1 MRHLSIRDYIFE
13 WGKRTYLMGIL
24 NITPDSFSDGGNFLK
39 IDIALYHAKKMI
51 DEGVDIIDI
60 GGHSTRPG
68 AHRITL
74 KEELERVIPII
85 RALRRESS
93 IPISIDTID
102 SEVVLKAVK
111 EGADIVNDTSGGSF
125 DKKMFS
131 TVSTLGVPIIIMHTR
146 GTPKT
151 MQTKLDYSD
160 VVQDIIK
167 WLSQK
172 IEMAVEAGIDKDHLI
187 IDPGIGFAKNSK
199 QNIELLR
206 KLSSFHI
213 LETPMLLG
221 VSRKNFIGE
230 ILAENNPKKRIFGT
244 AAACC
249 SAIVNGADILRVHD
263 VAQIKDLA
271 RIADTIWRK

>member
-1 MRHLSIRDYIFE
+1 
-13 WGKRTYLMGIL
+13 
-24 NITPDSFSDGGNFLK
+24 
-39 IDIALYHAKKMI
+39 
-51 DEGVDIIDI
+51 
-60 GGHSTRPG
+60 
-68 AHRITL
+68 
-74 KEELERVIPII
+74 
-85 RALRRESS
+85 
-93 IPISIDTID
+93 
-102 SEVVLKAVK
+102 
-111 EGADIVNDTSGGSF
+111 
-125 DKKMFS
+125 
-131 TVSTLGVPIIIMHTR
+131 
-146 GTPKT
+146 

>member
-230 ILAENNPKKRIFGT
+230 ILAENNPKKRIFLG
-244 AAACC
+244 
-249 SAIVNGADILRVHD
+249 
-263 VAQIKDLA
+263 KM
-271 RIADTIWRK
+271 

>member
-1 MRHLSIRDYIFE
+1 MRYLNIRDYIFE

-51 DEGVDIIDI
+51 NEGVDIIDI
-60 GGHSTRPG
+60 GGQSTRPG
-68 AHRITL
+68 AHKITSE
-74 KEELERVIPII
+74 EELERVIPII
-85 RALRRESS
+85 RAIRRESS
-93 IPISIDTID
+93 IPISIDTTN

-111 EGADIVNDTSGGSF
+111 EGADIVNDISGGSF
-125 DKKMFS
+125 DKEMFS
-131 TVSTLGVPIIIMHTR
+131 TVSTLRVPIIIMHTR
-146 GTPKT
+146 GTPET
-151 MQTKLDYSD
+151 MQTNLGYNDL
-160 VVQDIIK
+160 VQDIIK
-167 WLSQK
+167 WLTQK
-172 IEMAVEAGIDKDHLI
+172 IEIAVEAGIDKNHLI

-199 QNIELLR
+199 QNIELLQ

-249 SAIVNGADILRVHD
+249 SAIVNGVDILRVHD

-271 RIADTIWRK
+271 KITDTIWRK